1 MTAAEASP
9 SLEGLLGAEPAE
21 ATRRLGR
28 PAADRTAGDQRWMVF
43 ELGGI
48 GSLRCRFSPRLSSWS
63 LTFDD
68 PLPGSLRAA
77 ARSVGLWPG
86 LGPDAGPPAGPT
98 RRMVRRRV
106 EDRGGAAASAT
117 ALLGRD
123 GVLRL
128 AIFDEEPE
136 W

>member
-1 MTAAEASP
+1 MTAAEPSP

-21 ATRRLGR
+21 VTRRLGR
-28 PAADRTAGDQRWMVF
+28 PAVDRTAAGQRWMVF

-86 LGPDAGPPAGPT
+86 LGPEADPPAGS

-106 EDRGGAAASAT
+106 EGPGGVAASAT